1 MDKANDYFTHDAHA
15 LEDPKCMML
24 VSELGMEGYGMFWAL
39 IESLRRQEG
48 YSLPVAMIPALAQRY
63 NVTEAKLKT
72 VIGSYGLFTILD
84 GRVFFS
90 ESLNRRME
98 AIESASEFRKNRALE
113 AAKKRWD
120 KAEKT
125 EENGAG
131 KCFSNAIAMLKQCS
145 SNAIALKPDNQVF
158 TNSENIE
165 TPVSP
170 YIYNNIYNNNNN
182 IYNIKGG
189 AGGKNTCF
197 VKPTVEEVA
206 AYVEEKKF
214 DVDAAAFV
222 AFYESKGWKVGRSPM
237 VRWKQAVVTWQY
249 RKQGGRANG
258 KQQVS
263 KQGSIYDDCLR

>member
-15 LEDPKCMML
+15 LDDPKCMML

-120 KAEKT
+120 KAGKT
-125 EENGAG
+125 EEKGLG
-131 KCFSNAIAMLKQCS
+131 KCS
-145 SNAIALKPDNQVF
+145 SNADTTPIQRQISCNIQNDNKTCVN
-158 TNSENIE
+158 T
-165 TPVSP
+165 
-170 YIYNNIYNNNNN
+170 NIY
-182 IYNIKGG
+182 
-189 AGGKNTCF
+189 
-197 VKPTVEEVA
+197 
-206 AYVEEKKF
+206 
-214 DVDAAAFV
+214 
-222 AFYESKGWKVGRSPM
+222 
-237 VRWKQAVVTWQY
+237 
-249 RKQGGRANG
+249 
-258 KQQVS
+258 
-263 KQGSIYDDCLR
+263 SI

>member
-98 AIESASEFRKNRALE
+98 AIESAAEFRKNRALE

-120 KAEKT
+120 KAEKR
-125 EENGAG
+125 EEKEVE
-131 KCFSNAIAMLKQCS
+131 KCYSNAKAMLKQCYS
-145 SNAIALKPDNQVF
+145 
-158 TNSENIE
+158 
-165 TPVSP
+165 
-170 YIYNNIYNNNNN
+170 
-182 IYNIKGG
+182 IK
-189 AGGKNTCF
+189 T
-197 VKPTVEEVA
+197 
-206 AYVEEKKF
+206 
-214 DVDAAAFV
+214 
-222 AFYESKGWKVGRSPM
+222 
-237 VRWKQAVVTWQY
+237 
-249 RKQGGRANG
+249 
-258 KQQVS
+258 
-263 KQGSIYDDCLR
+263 